1 MFKRQYYIT
10 VGLVLLVVLAVLSLP
25 DQTAGKL
32 KLAVGGLFLPL
43 FGMAGAAQTLA
54 DQAANTLAPR
64 STLLRQ
70 IEDLRK
76 ENQRLREQ
84 LVQTQDAWRE
94 NAQLRQALNW
104 QQRVPWQ
111 LKLARVIGQ
120 DPANWWRTV
129 IIDAGK
135 REGIRPN
142 MSVLT
147 SEGLV
152 GRIADAGPDR
162 STVVMV
168 GDPNCRFSA
177 QVQDPRDKS
186 VVAKGI
192 VWPSASS
199 LDRLLVDL
207 IYLPGG
213 SLLKPGQPVLTSGEG
228 GIFPKGIL
236 VGQIVDVR
244 TFPAARKPARSWRG
258 WATGPT
264 SGWPS
269 RYRSATSSRHGTRQC
284 S

>member
-1 MFKRQYYIT
+1 MLKRQYYIT
-10 VGLVLLVVLAVLSLP
+10 VGLVLLVALAVLSLP
-25 DQTAGKL
+25 DQTSGKL

-43 FGMAGAAQTLA
+43 FGMAGAAQTLVE
-54 DQAANTLAPR
+54 QASNTLAPR

-84 LVQTQDAWRE
+84 LMQTQEAWRE

-129 IIDAGK
+129 TIDAGK
-135 REGIRPN
+135 RDGIRPN
-142 MSVLT
+142 LSVLT

-162 STVVMV
+162 STVVLV

-177 QVQDPRDKS
+177 QIQDPRDKS

-192 VWPSASS
+192 IAPSPSS

-207 IYLPGG
+207 MYLPGG

-228 GIFPKGIL
+228 GIFPKGITA
-236 VGQIVDVR
+236 GQIVDVR
-244 TFPAARKPARSWRG
+244 TNDYGMNLEARVKLAVNLNRLEQVWVML
-258 WATGPT
+258 
-264 SGWPS
+264 
-269 RYRSATSSRHGTRQC
+269 Q
-284 S
+284 